1 MSIEDAEVA
10 LRRTD
15 LYDEGLLDQAARDK
29 LARALKSWPGA
40 KVALVQGELAD
51 YRSLWGR
58 LGLDSREH
66 LLLMSNG
73 RRWEAKGWGLEP
85 AEISR
90 ALEAA
95 EGTLAVD
102 QVEGLKTAV
111 AGLQKAAFGPPEW
124 TPYAAGAGAFT
135 AVVLGVAGLAFLH
148 RRGQLIAERKAAY
161 DAAKAMVEEE
171 YAAVVLAADGIPAN
185 DPLWDQAQRMKR
197 GLVALS
203 KSEEDPEVIRGKAQ
217 QYQAELAAL
226 RTRLRTRSN
235 YP

>member
-1 MSIEDAEVA
+1 MSIEDAEVV

-15 LYDEGLLDQAARDK
+15 LYDEGLLETGARDK

-40 KVALVQGELAD
+40 KVALVQGDLVD

-58 LGLDSREH
+58 LGLDTRNN
-66 LLLMSNG
+66 LLLMCNG
-73 RRWEAKGWGLEP
+73 RRWEAKGWGMTPE
-85 AEISR
+85 EITR

-95 EGTLAVD
+95 EATLAAD
-102 QVEGLKTAV
+102 QVEGIKEAMARLE
-111 AGLQKAAFGPPEW
+111 KAAFGPPEW

-161 DAAKAMVEEE
+161 DAAKAMIEEE

-185 DPLWDQAQRMKR
+185 DPLWDQAQRIKR

-203 KSEEDPEVIRGKAQ
+203 KSEEDPEVIRGKAEK
-217 QYQAELAAL
+217 YQADLAAL

-235 YP
+235 Y